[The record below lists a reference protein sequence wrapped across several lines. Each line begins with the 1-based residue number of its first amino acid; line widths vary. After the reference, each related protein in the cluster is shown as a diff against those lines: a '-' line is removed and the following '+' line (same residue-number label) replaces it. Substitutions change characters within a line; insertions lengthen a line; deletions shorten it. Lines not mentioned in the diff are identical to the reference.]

1 MRSLVLVALLCA
13 CSEYTVDSIEKV
25 NPAPDDTA
33 TDPDEIGTADPS
45 TEPGEEPEPEAPIEE
60 GQPPNAIC
68 TVAPN
73 PVSPPFEEAT
83 FDGSGSLDPNG
94 SALTYSWELI
104 SYPEGTAYQSF
115 DPSYANTPTVPA
127 FMPDVAGEY
136 IGRLT
141 VTNAEGLTDT
151 CDALLEAIPSQ
162 NLWVEMYWTYSG
174 DDLDLHLIA
183 PGSYWSSALESDQD
197 CYYGNCV
204 WSALDW
210 GQYGYAGDDPILD
223 LDDISGVGPEN
234 INIAD
239 PQSNGTYTVV
249 VHDYPG
255 SVYSGT
261 NDVTINIY
269 LDGALV
275 WSVTRGISVEDS
287 YTPIASINWATK
299 SISGL

>member
-1 MRSLVLVALLCA
+1 MRSMVFMAFLCA
-13 CSEYTVDSIEKV
+13 CSEYSVDSIEK
-25 NPAPDDTA
+25 NNASPDDTA
-33 TDPDEIGTADPS
+33 AITEDSGIGNPS
-45 TEPGEEPEPEAPIEE
+45 SEPGEEPEPEAPIEE
-60 GQPPNAIC
+60 GNPPIANC
-68 TVAPN
+68 TVTPN

-83 FDGSGSLDPNG
+83 FDGTASTDPNG
-94 SALTYSWELI
+94 GSLTYLWELI
-104 SYPEGTAYQSF
+104 SYPEGTAYPAF
-115 DPSYANTPTVPA
+115 DSMYSNSPTVP

-141 VTNAEGLTDT
+141 VINQEGLSDT

-162 NLWVEMYWTYSG
+162 NLWVEMYWVHSG
-174 DDLDLHLIA
+174 DDMDLHLIA

-204 WSALDW
+204 WSSLDW
-210 GQYGYAGDDPILD
+210 GQYGYGGDDPILD
-223 LDDISGVGPEN
+223 LDDISGTGPEN

-255 SVYSGT
+255 SVYSGV

-269 LDGALV
+269 LDGAMV

-287 YTPIASINWATK
+287 YTPIASIDWATK
-299 SISGL
+299 SITGL